1 MNRLF
6 SILFL
11 SFLSYITYG
20 QEFKCNVNI
29 NKPKL
34 QNTDPK
40 VFDNLKVTIENFMN
54 SQKWTDDVFDNDE
67 RININISLTI
77 SGENGSNGFKS
88 ELSIQATRPVYGSNY
103 ETPILSHL
111 DKQFTFSYEQFQPI
125 QYTKNQ
131 YIDNLTSMLSF
142 YAYFILGLDYDS
154 FAPYG
159 GDLYFQTAQEIY
171 NTLPKALQDD
181 DGWAQKIGLKNRFW
195 MLEST
200 LNPKCRNFRQ
210 AMYDYH
216 RQGLDLM
223 STNAEVGRK
232 NIAKAMDL
240 VDQTYQS
247 YPQAMI
253 IQMFANSKGNEIVEI
268 FKESTPQQKA
278 QIFAT
283 MNKIDAPNANKYRD
297 LSL

>member
-171 NTLPKALQDD
+171 NTLPKAHQDD

>member
-11 SFLSYITYG
+11 SLLSYITYG

>member
-11 SFLSYITYG
+11 SLLSYITYG

-223 STNAEVGRK
+223 SSNAEVGRK

>member
-1 MNRLF
+1 MIRFLSILFF
-6 SILFL
+6 SIL
-11 SFLSYITYG
+11 TYQSIG
-20 QEFKCNVNI
+20 QEFKCVVNI

-40 VFDNLKVTIENFMN
+40 VFDNLKSTIENFMN

-88 ELSIQATRPVYGSNY
+88 ELSIQALRPVYGSNY

-111 DKQFTFSYEQFQPI
+111 DKYFSFSYEQFQPI

-131 YIDNLTSMLSF
+131 YNDNLTSMLSF
-142 YAYFILGLDYDS
+142 YAYFILGLDYDTFS
-154 FAPYG
+154 PYG
-159 GDLYFQTAQEIY
+159 GELYFQTAQEIY
-171 NTLPKALQDD
+171 NTLPKGLQDD
-181 DGWAQKIGLKNRFW
+181 DGWAQKIGFKNRFW

-200 LNPKCRNFRQ
+200 LNPKCKNFRQ
-210 AMYDYH
+210 GMYDYH
-216 RQGLDLM
+216 RQGLDVM
-223 STNAEVGRK
+223 ASNAEVGRK
-232 NIAKAMDL
+232 NLAKAMDF

-253 IQMFANSKGNEIVEI
+253 IQMFANAKGLEILEI
-268 FKESTPQQKA
+268 FKESTPQQKQ
-278 QIFAT
+278 QILAT
-283 MNKIDAPNANKYRD
+283 MNKIDAANANKYRD

>member
-11 SFLSYITYG
+11 SLLSYITYG

-181 DGWAQKIGLKNRFW
+181 DGWAQKIDLKNRFW

-223 STNAEVGRK
+223 SSNAEVGRK